1 MKIPQFENKDQEIEF
16 IVKNQNKLIA
26 FKKATFKKADTFS
39 FSPIEITKA
48 IVNNTPVEEPE
59 EVLKVKV
66 VINSTNFLD
75 SHGDVHIKGLWNK
88 SINENKN
95 IVHLQE
101 HEMAFDKIISD
112 GEDLNVFTQQ
122 FTFKQLGYNYEGKT
136 ECLIFESKVK
146 EDRNE
151 FMYEQYSKGFVK
163 NHSVG
168 MSYVKMVL
176 CVNNSMN
183 TQEFENWNKYFAEVA
198 NQDTALEKGY
208 FWAVLEAKLIEGSA
222 VVIGSNPVTP
232 TLENNMKAVITLSEN
247 EPADNA
253 TQKMNKN
260 EFKNLLNKF

>member
-1 MKIPQFENKDQEIEF
+1 MKIPQFENKDQEIDF

-39 FSPIEITKA
+39 VSPIEVSKA
-48 IVNNTPVEEPE
+48 IVNNNPVEEPE
-59 EVLKVKV
+59 EFLKVKV

-101 HEMAFDKIISD
+101 HEMNFDKIISD
-112 GEDLNVFTQQ
+112 GEDLNVYVQQ
-122 FTFKQLGYNYEGKT
+122 FTFKQLGYDFDGKT
-136 ECLIFESKVK
+136 ECLIFESKVR
-146 EDRNE
+146 EERNE
-151 FMYEQYSKGFVK
+151 FMYEQYMKGFVK

-168 MSYVKMVL
+168 MSYVKIVL
-176 CVNNSMN
+176 CVNNPMN
-183 TQEFENWNKYFAEVA
+183 TQEFENWNKYITEVA
-198 NQDTALEKGY
+198 NIDTANEKGY

-232 TLENNMKAVITLSEN
+232 TLNNNMKAVDTLSKI
-247 EPADNA
+247 EPVIET
-253 TQKMNKN
+253 TQKMNEN

>member
-1 MKIPQFENKDQEIEF
+1 MKIPSFENKEQEIDF
-16 IVKNQNKLIA
+16 IIKNQNKLIA
-26 FKKATFKKADTFS
+26 FKKASFKKADTFS
-39 FSPIEITKA
+39 FGPIETTKA
-48 IVNNTPVEEPE
+48 IVNNKPVEEAE
-59 EVLKVKV
+59 EELKVKV

-101 HEMAFDKIISD
+101 HEMAFDKIIAD
-112 GEDLNVFTQQ
+112 GADLNVFTQQ
-122 FTFKQLGYNYEGKT
+122 FTFKQLGFDYDGKT

-168 MSYVKMVL
+168 MSYVKLVL
-176 CVNNSMN
+176 CANNPSS
-183 TQEFENWNKYFAEVA
+183 TQEYENWNKYLPEVA
-198 NQDTALEKGY
+198 NQDAAIEKGY

-232 TLENNMKAVITLSEN
+232 TLENNMKAVNTLSEN
-247 EPADNA
+247 EPIEEI
-253 TQKMNKN
+253 TQKLTQNQFN
-260 EFKNLLNKF
+260 ELLNKF